1 VPRKLRDIQA
11 GEIYHVI
18 SRGNGGRKT
27 FRARDDFLYFLAL
40 LERVAERYEW
50 TVLAYCLMSNHY
62 HLVVRAGERGLSD
75 GMRDLNGIFSR
86 WSNKRYGR
94 SGHLWLNRFFCKHVA
109 SGGQA
114 LLTCRYVVLNPV
126 RARMCRLPEEY
137 VWSSYRACADLV
149 RPAPFLRVD
158 ELLAFF
164 GNNTAA
170 ARRAYVAFVAEG
182 VAEIEAA
189 TSG

>member
-1 VPRKLRDIQA
+1 MPRKPREIEP

-27 FRARDDFLYFLAL
+27 FRARDDFLFFLSL
-40 LERVAERYEW
+40 LDRVAARYEW

-62 HLVVRAGERGLSD
+62 HLVVRSGERGLSD
-75 GMRDLNGIFSR
+75 GMRDLNGTFAR

-126 RARMCRLPEEY
+126 RARVCRVPEEY
-137 VWSSYRACADLV
+137 VWSSYCASAGLV
-149 RPAPFLRVD
+149 QPRPFLRVD
-158 ELLAFF
+158 ELLSLF
-164 GNNTAA
+164 GRDPEA

-182 VAEIEAA
+182 VAEIEST